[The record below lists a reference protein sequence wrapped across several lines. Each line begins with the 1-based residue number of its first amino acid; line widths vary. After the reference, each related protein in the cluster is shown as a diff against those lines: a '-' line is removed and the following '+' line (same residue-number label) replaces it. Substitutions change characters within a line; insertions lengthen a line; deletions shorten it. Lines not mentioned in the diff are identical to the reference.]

1 MARELIT
8 SWGDYQS
15 AVDRVLAMAEESLL
29 VYGGDLLEL
38 KLDSTPRL
46 NLLRRLANQSPRTK
60 IQIALRNGE
69 PLKRENP
76 RFLEFLRTFSDLV
89 SVRQTASSVSH
100 LKDTLIIVDGKY
112 GLIRFHEDQ
121 ARSKLLIDEVD
132 ELAPYLRRFEELWG
146 EHGEEISGSTLGL

>member
-15 AVDRVLAMAEESLL
+15 AVDRILAMAEESLAI
-29 VYGGDLLEL
+29 YGGDLQEL
-38 KLDSTPRL
+38 KLDSTSRL
-46 NLLRRLANQSPRTK
+46 DLVRRLANQSARDGLRL
-60 IQIALRNGE
+60 ALRNGE

-76 RFLEFLRTFSDLV
+76 RFMELLRTFSHVV

-100 LKDTLIIVDGKY
+100 LRDSLIIVDGKH

-121 ARSKLLIDEVD
+121 PRSKLLIDEVE
-132 ELAPYLRRFEELWG
+132 ELAPYIRRFDELWD
-146 EHGEEISGSTLGL
+146 EHGEAISGSTLGL